1 MFWNRIFE
9 VKYNCYCY
17 ASAAYG
23 ALELPIVEVF
33 IPRVEQVTT
42 GKEFI
47 IHRLVLDLNHLDRV
61 RRFKI
66 QKLSRFFKINLSSSI
81 VLFLFVVCSI
91 RTNFASHICLN
102 YKEKHAD
109 GKPVDYR
116 IY

>member
-47 IHRLVLDLNHLDRV
+47 IHRLV
-61 RRFKI
+61 
-66 QKLSRFFKINLSSSI
+66 
-81 VLFLFVVCSI
+81 
-91 RTNFASHICLN
+91 
-102 YKEKHAD
+102 
-109 GKPVDYR
+109 
-116 IY
+116 